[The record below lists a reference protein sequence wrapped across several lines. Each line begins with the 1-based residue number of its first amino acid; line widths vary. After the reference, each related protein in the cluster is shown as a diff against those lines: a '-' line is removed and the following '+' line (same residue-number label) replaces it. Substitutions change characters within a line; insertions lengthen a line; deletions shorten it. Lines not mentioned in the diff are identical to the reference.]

1 MIPLN
6 PPHTHKLYSAILGI
20 SAVMLGSASA
30 QLLLEEDFTA
40 DDGGFVSTSEGAAV
54 QPWVYNSGTGTWSA
68 NGEVVGTAVTNY
80 LTTPAIPVAAEGYL
94 EIQFEHKYSF
104 EAQFDG
110 GGLQMSVDGGTFVN
124 VPTRAFSA
132 EPYTVDSLTGAH
144 DLLGLPGF
152 SGDSTD
158 AGIGSYVT
166 SIAAPVIKIPAGSA
180 VVFRF
185 TGAFDANTIGAIVP
199 NWEVTAVT
207 VSRRLDDDTDGM
219 PDDYETANGLNP
231 ADPSDAATDADL
243 DDVSNLQEF
252 ENETDP
258 QDDDTD
264 DDNLKDGVESNTG
277 TYVDATN
284 SGTDPRNPDTDG
296 DGLLDGAEDPNL
308 SFVDQNQAGT
318 NPHILDSDGDG
329 FDDGLEVLASNSNP
343 TNPASRPIR
352 GGLLDIIAYWDFNDA
367 SDPTATVDLVKGF
380 RGDLKTGTLFSAD
393 ATGRTLAAGD
403 RALDM
408 GATGNAGTGVI
419 VEQGRFLGLAGAQD
433 QIGISFWIN
442 MPDFQQSM
450 AVYANS
456 PAVERA
462 FSSHAPWS
470 NGQVYW
476 DTGGCCDG
484 GGQRANVAAGFIVST
499 WNHVVLNKNG
509 DTKAIWV
516 NGVKV
521 LEKTNTEDLPTEFTR
536 FFIGTDSNSLNT
548 VGLLDDMAIYA
559 DALSDAEIASLAAGD
574 DPLSIV
580 PPNDDTDG
588 DGMPDAYESAN
599 GLNPAVDDA
608 GDDLDADD
616 VTNFTEYLNGTDPQD
631 DDSDDDNLKDG
642 VETNTGI
649 WVSITDTGTDPLNS
663 DSDGDTLSDGL
674 ENPDLP
680 FVDAAQP
687 GTNPNLL
694 DTDGDTFSDSQELQ
708 LETDPTLDTS
718 VPVAGEQEL
727 LVYYDFNGQTAD
739 QTGNAPDATFVGNA
753 ALTTG
758 GMGASGLAGD
768 ESLDLMTANDG
779 SAALVAA
786 GNHLARVNLN
796 NAAAVSFWLYKTQ
809 TAASSAFWLRSPSAG
824 NNQRGFQAHATWS
837 DGTTYFD
844 VAGQTGGSARL
855 TSAGFTFEN
864 QWQQFVFQKT
874 STGELQIWIDGT
886 MQANSFDAPDLLPLD
901 GDITLGAFNGL
912 ANSFSGR
919 LDDFA
924 VFSEALDSEQIGLLA
939 GGADPSALFGP
950 PVPFIITEISYDED
964 TDKTTLTWNS
974 KNSGLYSI
982 DYSLSLEDPWE
993 EIVDDVSS
1001 AGTSTT
1007 MELPAL
1013 NAESRLFFRIRR
1025 TN

>member
-1 MIPLN
+1 
-6 PPHTHKLYSAILGI
+6 
-20 SAVMLGSASA
+20 
-30 QLLLEEDFTA
+30 
-40 DDGGFVSTSEGAAV
+40 
-54 QPWVYNSGTGTWSA
+54 
-68 NGEVVGTAVTNY
+68 
-80 LTTPAIPVAAEGYL
+80 
-94 EIQFEHKYSF
+94 
-104 EAQFDG
+104 
-110 GGLQMSVDGGTFVN
+110 
-124 VPTRAFSA
+124 
-132 EPYTVDSLTGAH
+132 
-144 DLLGLPGF
+144 
-152 SGDSTD
+152 
-158 AGIGSYVT
+158 
-166 SIAAPVIKIPAGSA
+166 
-180 VVFRF
+180 
-185 TGAFDANTIGAIVP
+185 
-199 NWEVTAVT
+199 
-207 VSRRLDDDTDGM
+207 
-219 PDDYETANGLNP
+219 
-231 ADPSDAATDADL
+231 
-243 DDVSNLQEF
+243 
-252 ENETDP
+252 
-258 QDDDTD
+258 
-264 DDNLKDGVESNTG
+264 
-277 TYVDATN
+277 
-284 SGTDPRNPDTDG
+284 
-296 DGLLDGAEDPNL
+296 
-308 SFVDQNQAGT
+308 
-318 NPHILDSDGDG
+318 
-329 FDDGLEVLASNSNP
+329 
-343 TNPASRPIR
+343 
-352 GGLLDIIAYWDFNDA
+352 
-367 SDPTATVDLVKGF
+367 
-380 RGDLKTGTLFSAD
+380 
-393 ATGRTLAAGD
+393 
-403 RALDM
+403 
-408 GATGNAGTGVI
+408 
-419 VEQGRFLGLAGAQD
+419 
-433 QIGISFWIN
+433 
-442 MPDFQQSM
+442 M

-924 VFSEALDSEQIGLLA
+924 VFLLKEGSGKAQTIEKRSPISLSMKAVPAPLRDNGNAQIILPSRVPFPQLTYLDQTGLAKKLPADGRPRLLLLWSADCTHCKKALPLFTSQAAAIRTAQLDVIALSVDGLSGPTADTAPTRDLIKASSFPFQWGLIDKGKIRILCSIKESVTIGIGITRVGPGVGSVNVSSGVALDTVFQVIIVGIIVPRVGFIFELLKVTDVIQVRICRRVRRVLRIESICGFVVIRHAIG
-939 GGADPSALFGP
+939 
-950 PVPFIITEISYDED
+950 
-964 TDKTTLTWNS
+964 
-974 KNSGLYSI
+974 
-982 DYSLSLEDPWE
+982 
-993 EIVDDVSS
+993 
-1001 AGTSTT
+1001 
-1007 MELPAL
+1007 
-1013 NAESRLFFRIRR
+1013 
-1025 TN
+1025 